1 MKNALYIDFENNSIV
16 MTSTFAKK
24 CSNTS
29 SDEYRQL
36 QSVRRDYPS
45 FIVTTRQIKKN
56 PNTEHYN
63 GLTYAFMEDY
73 ILSHES
79 EETCEQ
85 VLEEFNEMIL
95 ISKCH
100 SKAFRYPTIKK
111 WFLKKYPEIVRFG
124 MKESAAPAVLSVAAP
139 ANEETAA

>member
-1 MKNALYIDFENNSIV
+1 MKNALYIDFENNAIV

-36 QSVRRDYPS
+36 QSVRRDYPA
-45 FIVTTRQIKKN
+45 FTVTTRQIKKN
-56 PNTEHYN
+56 PHMEHYN

-73 ILSHES
+73 IFTHES
-79 EETCEQ
+79 KETRKA
-85 VLEEFNEMIL
+85 VLDEFNEMIL

-111 WFLKKYPEIVRFG
+111 WFLERYPEIAEFG
-124 MKESAAPAVLSVAAP
+124 MPKAPAPAIVETKSDADEIAA
-139 ANEETAA
+139 